1 MGSSDAT
8 LERNGLRMNQRVCKF
23 VPKDN
28 VPSAFVWFSLER
40 PLHFIESTEVATT
53 VIHLGKSDIDDFQFM
68 RSSQEILDQFSK
80 FTSPLLERM
89 VIASKEIEI
98 LAELR
103 DTLLPK
109 LISGELRIPDAEKF
123 ERRYLMALVTEDQVG
138 CEYRMV

>member
-1 MGSSDAT
+1 MCLRRLSGSLGT
-8 LERNGLRMNQRVCKF
+8 
-23 VPKDN
+23 
-28 VPSAFVWFSLER
+28 

-53 VIHLGKSDIDDFQFM
+53 VIHLGKGDIDDFLFM
-68 RSSQEILDQFSK
+68 RSSKELLDQFSK

-109 LISGELRIPDAEKF
+109 LISGCATS
-123 ERRYLMALVTEDQVG
+123 AT
-138 CEYRMV
+138 MVPNDLIH